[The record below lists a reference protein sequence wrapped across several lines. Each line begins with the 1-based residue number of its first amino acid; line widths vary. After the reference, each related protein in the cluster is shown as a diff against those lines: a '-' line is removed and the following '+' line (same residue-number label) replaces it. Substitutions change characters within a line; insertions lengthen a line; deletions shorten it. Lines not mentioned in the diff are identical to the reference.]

1 MGALDNTSHNLN
13 PTDHGLLKI
22 MSPTYIFNEAH
33 EFQKGIKCHI
43 MLCPIVKDDW
53 QSNSWYHDT
62 HAIAFVHGTED
73 VFDSHYSLTKSSQA
87 L

>member
-1 MGALDNTSHNLN
+1 
-13 PTDHGLLKI
+13 
-22 MSPTYIFNEAH
+22 
-33 EFQKGIKCHI
+33 